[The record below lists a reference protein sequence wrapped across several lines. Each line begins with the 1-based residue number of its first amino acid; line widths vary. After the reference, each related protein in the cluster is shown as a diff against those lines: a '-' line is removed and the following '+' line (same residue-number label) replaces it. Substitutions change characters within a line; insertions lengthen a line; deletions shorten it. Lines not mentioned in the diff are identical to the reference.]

1 MSAASKPKQS
11 STVVTATTTVTTST
25 NPATATAQPQPQP
38 QGTHPTRVSGYGS
51 HSGKHPP
58 ATLQATVRAL
68 SFAAEKNTDRSRT
81 SLWIGQHALQNATS
95 TNTYTNSSSLSLYSR
110 THNCTLRLDV
120 AVDGSLIVRNDTQT
134 ETTTGNTTTTT
145 HDHDAHDDTATEET
159 QIVTSW
165 IPVEGLYGIYSIPSG
180 KLAIW
185 IQDSCSVYDAPVVNG
200 NSWWHIRKVAQL
212 HVTRIEN
219 HLNRPLTRSQRQE
232 EKRQIA
238 LLRQAL
244 KHHEWYYTSS
254 TPSDSIIPDMTH
266 TLQRAMAWRAA
277 ISTST
282 ANNHTTMISNRW
294 NETATASNEEDN
306 STSAGT
312 ATSQTARVLR
322 PDSRF
327 FWNEGLLQDIDTS
340 SDSSDSNSST
350 TTASRVLLDHVIP
363 VTSAFCGVQTNLIA
377 TASTT
382 TSCDDAISYDE
393 LLITRRSRFRAGT
406 RFTKRGADHSGDVA
420 NYAETEQIV
429 LVHTNNNN
437 QNNRTLSS
445 VMSHVQTRGSI
456 PLRWSSPTDI
466 KTYRPRVRIGTD
478 PLSQARALRQHI
490 ADQAAHYIPPSQVKN
505 NRKHAAL
512 VFLNLVD
519 KHSDQGRL
527 GRALDAVLTAVLD
540 VYKEHPDP
548 EMPWLKADSIQ
559 HIWFDFHAELKHG
572 RWDKLGNLLDQLKP
586 TLMEQGYFRCVPV
599 CGTNTNSTA
608 TTTDFQI
615 AKIQTGVTRTNCM
628 DCLDRTNVV
637 QSIFGRFM
645 LFNQLSDD
653 KSTRL
658 SLASKTAF
666 RKKPMSIPWKAG
678 EVAHR
683 MLWADN
689 ADAISRL
696 YAGTPALK
704 GDFTRTGK
712 RTKKGALDD
721 GMNSLQRYYLNN
733 FLDADRQEGMDLL
746 VGHQAFGVFGDDDD
760 DESMQDPQSLGGSS
774 RRAMTIQEA
783 ARQMLLGNWPV
794 NEQSE
799 DDSDHVRIKVKTNK
813 DGKLSKLPVGGSSS
827 GDRPLDLRW
836 LPGDLQTQVRSLAS
850 TSLNELPH
858 EFSSR
863 TALWAIDQR
872 SASDLPWWVVSD
884 SGSDSEDADSISS
897 VVADVGSAA
906 TNNAGYLLGAMVA
919 GAQAPIAMSVVVLG
933 LASLVAFPERK
944 EDER

>member
-1 MSAASKPKQS
+1 
-11 STVVTATTTVTTST
+11 
-25 NPATATAQPQPQP
+25 
-38 QGTHPTRVSGYGS
+38 
-51 HSGKHPP
+51 
-58 ATLQATVRAL
+58 
-68 SFAAEKNTDRSRT
+68 
-81 SLWIGQHALQNATS
+81 
-95 TNTYTNSSSLSLYSR
+95 
-110 THNCTLRLDV
+110 
-120 AVDGSLIVRNDTQT
+120 
-134 ETTTGNTTTTT
+134 
-145 HDHDAHDDTATEET
+145 
-159 QIVTSW
+159 
-165 IPVEGLYGIYSIPSG
+165 
-180 KLAIW
+180 
-185 IQDSCSVYDAPVVNG
+185 
-200 NSWWHIRKVAQL
+200 
-212 HVTRIEN
+212 
-219 HLNRPLTRSQRQE
+219 
-232 EKRQIA
+232 
-238 LLRQAL
+238 
-244 KHHEWYYTSS
+244 
-254 TPSDSIIPDMTH
+254 
-266 TLQRAMAWRAA
+266 
-277 ISTST
+277 
-282 ANNHTTMISNRW
+282 
-294 NETATASNEEDN
+294 
-306 STSAGT
+306 
-312 ATSQTARVLR
+312 
-322 PDSRF
+322 
-327 FWNEGLLQDIDTS
+327 
-340 SDSSDSNSST
+340 
-350 TTASRVLLDHVIP
+350 
-363 VTSAFCGVQTNLIA
+363 
-377 TASTT
+377 
-382 TSCDDAISYDE
+382 
-393 LLITRRSRFRAGT
+393 
-406 RFTKRGADHSGDVA
+406 
-420 NYAETEQIV
+420 
-429 LVHTNNNN
+429 
-437 QNNRTLSS
+437 
-445 VMSHVQTRGSI
+445 
-456 PLRWSSPTDI
+456 
-466 KTYRPRVRIGTD
+466 
-478 PLSQARALRQHI
+478 
-490 ADQAAHYIPPSQVKN
+490 
-505 NRKHAAL
+505 L

-599 CGTNTNSTA
+599 CGTNTTASTGN
-608 TTTDFQI
+608 TTDFQI

-653 KSTRL
+653 KSTKL

-666 RKKPMSIPWKAG
+666 RKKPMAIPWKAG

-746 VGHQAFGVFGDDDD
+746 AGHQAFSVFGEDED
-760 DESMQDPQSLGGSS
+760 DESIHDAQSPGGSS

-783 ARQMLLGNWPV
+783 ARQMLLGTWP
-794 NEQSE
+794 EDE
-799 DDSDHVRIKVKTNK
+799 RAARDDSDHVRIKVKRNK
-813 DGKLSKLPVGGSSS
+813 GGKLSKLPIGGATN

-884 SGSDSEDADSISS
+884 SSSDSEDADRMSS

-906 TNNAGYLLGAMVA
+906 TNNAGYLLSAMVA
-919 GAQAPIAMSVVVLG
+919 GTQAPIAMSMVVLG
-933 LASLVAFPERK
+933 LASLVAFPERN
-944 EDER
+944 EDPR